1 MDPVPW
7 FDNFLWNHDLPMI
20 MGCEWS
26 KATEGVIFL
35 RMAPGIRKTQIIS
48 KAALES
54 MLNQATKDSST
65 TASARIGVR
74 EHFNQSNVSSAGVT
88 GACGTTEVNH
98 GSSGEGDNTT
108 TNHTNESGIPQ
119 TLETPNPNQ
128 NLNAAEGSTG
138 NLQDTSVTG
147 SYPGTNSVQKDA
159 QVVHI

>member
-26 KATEGVIFL
+26 KISKNGE
-35 RMAPGIRKTQIIS
+35 RIRKTQIIS
-48 KAALES
+48 KAALQS

-65 TASARIGVR
+65 AASARIGVG
-74 EHFNQSNVSSAGVT
+74 EHLTNQI
-88 GACGTTEVNH
+88 
-98 GSSGEGDNTT
+98 
-108 TNHTNESGIPQ
+108 GIPQ
-119 TLETPNPNQ
+119 TLEAPNPNQ

-147 SYPGTNSVQKDA
+147 SEGC
-159 QVVHI
+159 

>member
-1 MDPVPW
+1 MEQGYRNKGFNDFVPPSISP
-7 FDNFLWNHDLPMI
+7 FFILL
-20 MGCEWS
+20 
-26 KATEGVIFL
+26 KFL

-48 KAALES
+48 KAALQS

-65 TASARIGVR
+65 AASARIGVR

-88 GACGTTEVNH
+88 GASGTTEVHH

-147 SYPGTNSVQKDA
+147 SYPGTNSAQKD
-159 QVVHI
+159 VN